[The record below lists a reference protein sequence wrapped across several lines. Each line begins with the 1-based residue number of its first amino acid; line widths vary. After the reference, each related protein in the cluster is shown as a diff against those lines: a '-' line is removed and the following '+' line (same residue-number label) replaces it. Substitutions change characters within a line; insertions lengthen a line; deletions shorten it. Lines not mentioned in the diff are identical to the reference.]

1 MPTASFPVKRSLWLK
16 HMHTFSVT
24 PPTRARTHSKLL
36 PIIKCGFADTV
47 HDKGILVQRFNI
59 QHYNVTVAALHFFSG
74 PFQHLVSDKRFSKF
88 PTSSNILSTFL
99 GRFCSEKKKNTVV
112 NFGIQTVPTGSGS
125 MLVRKGGTCSATR
138 CHIKLTGLAMEH
150 ENPHGLS

>member
-1 MPTASFPVKRSLWLK
+1 
-16 HMHTFSVT
+16 MHTFSVT

-36 PIIKCGFADTV
+36 PIIKSGFADTV

-99 GRFCSEKKKNTVV
+99 GRFCSEKKKKHRSELWYSDCANR
-112 NFGIQTVPTGSGS
+112 IW
-125 MLVRKGGTCSATR
+125 
-138 CHIKLTGLAMEH
+138 EH
-150 ENPHGLS
+150 VGEEGRDLLSHSLPH